1 MCPLKSS
8 NLTYNESLYTRHHC
22 VCSRSNFGG
31 PKCHNLLPPPTPP
44 PPSPPY
50 TNTHTPTAHL
60 VLDSHCAVVLSGR
73 GQKRRGWGTVRGV
86 VVVWWVCGG
95 AHSLLRLT
103 LRLLLSFSKHQSFLS
118 RFLSLSLHPSLKRW
132 KFAFVPSP
140 ATLPL
145 CIRPPLYPWNYLLA
159 FSFSAGSLHATRWLA
174 LFHHIISPLHTS
186 LSLSLLKR
194 LLHLQFDFVYT
205 SLCLSLLPFCC
216 SSLCLSPLHIR
227 SICPFIIWLVLFFD
241 RSISKA
247 NTGVCVVLPITQ
259 MAERWWLRCFCSRCC
274 SESHFPSLLKHSLK
288 LTGSTLREKSCLIVM
303 QKHFHLPLFLLC
315 MFSPLIELIF
325 PCLPVFLSI
334 YLSMQDFV
342 LQYLK
347 LVNRITSNERKTM

>member
-1 MCPLKSS
+1 MRRDGSHFFTTSYPPCTPL
-8 NLTYNESLYTRHHC
+8 
-22 VCSRSNFGG
+22 
-31 PKCHNLLPPPTPP
+31 
-44 PPSPPY
+44 
-50 TNTHTPTAHL
+50 
-60 VLDSHCAVVLSGR
+60 
-73 GQKRRGWGTVRGV
+73 
-86 VVVWWVCGG
+86 
-95 AHSLLRLT
+95 
-103 LRLLLSFSKHQSFLS
+103 
-118 RFLSLSLHPSLKRW
+118 
-132 KFAFVPSP
+132 
-140 ATLPL
+140 
-145 CIRPPLYPWNYLLA
+145 
-159 FSFSAGSLHATRWLA
+159 
-174 LFHHIISPLHTS
+174 S